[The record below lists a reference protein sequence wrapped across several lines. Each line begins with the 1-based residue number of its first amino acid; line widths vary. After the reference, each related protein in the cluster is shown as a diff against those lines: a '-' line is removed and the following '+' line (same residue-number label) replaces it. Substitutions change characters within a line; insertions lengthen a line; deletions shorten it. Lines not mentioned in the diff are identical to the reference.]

1 MEIKSY
7 KKKKSKLYE
16 ITFSNN
22 TKINLYD
29 DIILKYELLLK
40 KEIDEKTLKEIIKD
54 NSFLESYYLALKY
67 LNVKLRTEK
76 EIRKKLKDYDNKV
89 INYTIERLKKEGYLN
104 DLVYIKAYINDSIN
118 LKLMGPNKI
127 TYELKKMGFKD
138 NDVNDYL
145 NTFESEV
152 WQSKIRKYI
161 TKKIQAN
168 HNLSGLL
175 LNQKITKDLYNLGF
189 YKEDIDLIMNEFT
202 FSDNYNI
209 YEKEYQ
215 KLKNK
220 LSKKYEGD
228 ELEYRLKKAL
238 WQKGFRN

>member
-7 KKKKSKLYE
+7 KKKKSNLYE

-22 TKINLYD
+22 SKLNLYD

-54 NSFLESYYLALKY
+54 NSFLESYYSALKY

-76 EIRKKLKDYDNKV
+76 EIRKKLKDYDAKA
-89 INYTIERLKKEGYLN
+89 ISYTIDRLKREGYLN
-104 DLVYIKAYINDSIN
+104 DLVYIKAYINDSVN
-118 LKLMGPNKI
+118 LKLVGPNKI
-127 TYELKKMGFKD
+127 GYELKKMSFKD
-138 NDVNDYL
+138 KDINNYL

-175 LNQKITKDLYNLGF
+175 LNQKITNDLYNLGF

-202 FSDNYNI
+202 FFDNQDI

-220 LSKKYEGD
+220 LSKKYQGD

-238 WQKGFRN
+238 WQKGFRT

>member
-7 KKKKSKLYE
+7 KKKKSNLYE

-104 DLVYIKAYINDSIN
+104 DLVYIKAYINDEVN
-118 LKLMGPNKI
+118 LKMVGPSKI
-127 TYELKKMGFKD
+127 LYNLKKLGFD
-138 NDVNDYL
+138 ENDINSYL
-145 NTFESEV
+145 MTFEEDI
-152 WQSKIRKYI
+152 WLNKIRKYMQR
-161 TKKIQAN
+161 KIN
-168 HNLSGLL
+168 NNKNLSAKMI
-175 LNQKITKDLYNLGF
+175 KIKLINDLKNKGF
-189 YKEDIDLIMNEFT
+189 YKEQINEIINEFT
-202 FSDNYNI
+202 FQDNHEV

-215 KLKNK
+215 KVKNK
-220 LSKKYEGD
+220 LCKKFTD
-228 ELEYRLKKAL
+228 KDLEYQIKIKML
-238 WQKGFRN
+238 QKGFKS

>member
-7 KKKKSKLYE
+7 KKKKSNLYE

-127 TYELKKMGFKD
+127 TYELKKMGFKED
-138 NDVNDYL
+138 AINDYL
-145 NTFESEV
+145 STFESEV
-152 WQSKIRKYI
+152 WQNKIRKYI
-161 TKKIQAN
+161 TKKIQTN

-175 LNQKITKDLYNLGF
+175 YKLNH
-189 YKEDIDLIMNEFT
+189 
-202 FSDNYNI
+202 
-209 YEKEYQ
+209 
-215 KLKNK
+215 
-220 LSKKYEGD
+220 
-228 ELEYRLKKAL
+228 
-238 WQKGFRN
+238 